1 MSAPSCTCETTSEP
15 DSGLILVVDDQESN
29 LQVVAS
35 VLSSAGYEMVP
46 ANSGE
51 QALKRIA
58 ARLPD
63 LILLDLLMPDIDGFE
78 VCRRIQA
85 NPDWAKL
92 PIIFVSAADD
102 KEMIVRA
109 LDSGGVDY
117 VTKPFNKAE
126 LLSRVRTHLSLKKAR
141 ERAERLAEDRDEL
154 LGILA
159 HDLKNHLGGIQMSAA
174 LLAGNA
180 TLQQQP
186 RLHTLSENIEH
197 TADRLLQFVAEFLA
211 NASVDHGLCVS
222 LVPVDLAE
230 VTRTTLE
237 NYRERGRRKSI
248 QFICDI
254 PSEPVLTYADTSC
267 VDQVLDNLLSN
278 ALKFS
283 PRDKTIR
290 ISITTDETHA
300 YCSIADEGP
309 GFSLED
315 QSKMFRRYGRLSAR
329 PTGEEPSTG
338 LGLSIVKKMMD
349 AMGGQLLHD
358 SIPGQGAKLTIVLPR
373 SAYVH

>member
-1 MSAPSCTCETTSEP
+1 MSAPSCTSETTSEP

-35 VLSSAGYEMVP
+35 VLSSAGYELVP
-46 ANSGE
+46 ASSGE

-186 RLHTLSENIEH
+186 RLQALSENIEH

-230 VTRTTLE
+230 VTRNTLE

-254 PSEPVLTYADTSC
+254 PAEPVLTHADTSC

-300 YCSIADEGP
+300 FCSIADEGP

-349 AMGGQLLHD
+349 AMGGQLLHE
-358 SIPGQGAKLTIVLPR
+358 SLPGQGAKLTIALPR